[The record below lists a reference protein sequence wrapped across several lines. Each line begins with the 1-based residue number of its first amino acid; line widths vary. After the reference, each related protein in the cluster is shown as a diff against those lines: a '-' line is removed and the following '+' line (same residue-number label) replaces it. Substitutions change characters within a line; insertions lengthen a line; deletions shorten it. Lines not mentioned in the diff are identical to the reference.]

1 QLDIPVEIENPETGA
16 KMDLVGLVD
25 TGCTGSCVHRDLVR
39 RANLTMHPFEQP
51 IAVYNADGSPNVG
64 GSITHYVTLW
74 LRIGDHRERLQ
85 FLVTD
90 LG

>member
-1 QLDIPVEIENPETGA
+1 
-16 KMDLVGLVD
+16 
-25 TGCTGSCVHRDLVR
+25 
-39 RANLTMHPFEQP
+39 QP

-74 LRIGDHRERLQ
+74 LRIGNHWERLQ

-90 LG
+90 LGKADLFLGHEWIEHH

>member
-1 QLDIPVEIENPETGA
+1 QLDIPLTIENPETGE
-16 KMDLVGLVD
+16 KTDLVGLVD

-39 RANLTMHPFEQP
+39 RARLTMHPFEQP
-51 IAVYNADGSPNVG
+51 IAVYNADGTANAG
-64 GSITHYVTLW
+64 GSITHYVILW
-74 LRIGDHRERLQ
+74 LRIGDHRERVQ

>member
-1 QLDIPVEIENPETGA
+1 QLDIPLTIENPETGEQT
-16 KMDLVGLVD
+16 DLVGLVD

-39 RANLTMHPFEQP
+39 RAKLTMHAFEKP
-51 IAVYNADGSPNVG
+51 IQVYNADGSPNVG
-64 GSITHYVTLW
+64 GHITHYVNLW
-74 LRIGDHRERLQ
+74 VRVGDHRERMQ